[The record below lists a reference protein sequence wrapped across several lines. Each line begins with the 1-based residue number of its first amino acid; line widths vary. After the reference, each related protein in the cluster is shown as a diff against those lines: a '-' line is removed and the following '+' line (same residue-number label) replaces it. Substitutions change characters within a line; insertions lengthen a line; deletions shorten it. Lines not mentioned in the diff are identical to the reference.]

1 VTLPNWSKPLL
12 CVAEVAQLS
21 PTSST
26 FFLAIAVSTIWRI
39 AEHIRRRKLQQAVG
53 GPIISASPALR
64 AASAYVR
71 PPSRR
76 EPLTLG

>member
-26 FFLAIAVSTIWRI
+26 FFLAIAISTMWRV
-39 AEHIRRRKLQQAVG
+39 AEQMSWRQI
-53 GPIISASPALR
+53 
-64 AASAYVR
+64 
-71 PPSRR
+71 
-76 EPLTLG
+76 